1 LSGASIQGTKA
12 RRESTAGTVLRP
24 VAQVNTST
32 AAAELELVPAWR
44 ATHELTWCGPA
55 ALLGDESAKDTAQFA
70 LGDPDLER
78 EHLEPRQLIA
88 LGKPRFPRE
97 RDDHGREHT
106 QDHSCLC
113 VYL

>member
-1 LSGASIQGTKA
+1 MSGASIQGTKA

-55 ALLGDESAKDTAQFA
+55 ALLGDESAKDTAQFVLA
-70 LGDPDLER
+70 DPDLER
-78 EHLEPRQLIA
+78 EHLEARRLIA
-88 LGKPRFPRE
+88 PGKPRVRVRRE
-97 RDDHGREHT
+97 DDLRHAADANQT
-106 QDHSCLC
+106 CD
-113 VYL
+113 